1 MRIAILGGTGV
12 FGRALAAR
20 LQALGEDV
28 VLGSRDANRVLEL
41 ATVLG
46 VLGATNAEA
55 VEGADLIILSVPSSA
70 ALDTARELADAIGD
84 TPVLCV
90 ASDLRFTEKGVEPGR
105 DSRSLAED
113 VAEILSGP
121 VVSGYQSLGAA
132 TLTGPD
138 APDQDVFVC
147 GDESPAKDIAL
158 DVGARLVA
166 GYAIDAGPLANS
178 RGLEAM
184 TAVLLE
190 REQALPH
197 ARRPARH
204 GPALSELRVI
214 PVTGLPEVREGD
226 DLAALLAE
234 AAQFEEGD
242 VLVVS
247 HKIVS
252 KAEGRVMRGVEKL
265 DAVLSEA
272 RRILRRRD
280 SLVIAETRHGLVCAS
295 AGVDASNAPEPG
307 SLVLLPLDP
316 DASAARLHERLGVA
330 VIISDS
336 FGRAW
341 RQGTTDVAI
350 GAAGL
355 TTLLDLRGERDATGY
370 ELEAT
375 TIAIADEIAGAAELV
390 KGKTRGVP
398 AAIVRGLSVGGEG
411 TAQDL
416 VMPAERD
423 LFR

>member
-1 MRIAILGGTGV
+1 
-12 FGRALAAR
+12 
-20 LQALGEDV
+20 
-28 VLGSRDANRVLEL
+28 VL
-41 ATVLG
+41 
-46 VLGATNAEA
+46 
-55 VEGADLIILSVPSSA
+55 
-70 ALDTARELADAIGD
+70 
-84 TPVLCV
+84 
-90 ASDLRFTEKGVEPGR
+90 
-105 DSRSLAED
+105 
-113 VAEILSGP
+113 
-121 VVSGYQSLGAA
+121 
-132 TLTGPD
+132 
-138 APDQDVFVC
+138 
-147 GDESPAKDIAL
+147 
-158 DVGARLVA
+158 
-166 GYAIDAGPLANS
+166 
-178 RGLEAM
+178 
-184 TAVLLE
+184 
-190 REQALPH
+190 
-197 ARRPARH
+197 
-204 GPALSELRVI
+204 
-214 PVTGLPEVREGD
+214 GLPEVREGD
-226 DLAALLAE
+226 DLAALLAK

-242 VLVVS
+242 VLVIS

-252 KAEGRVMRGVEKL
+252 KAEGRIMRGVSKL
-265 DAVLSEA
+265 DVILSEA

-295 AGVDASNAPEPG
+295 AGVDASNAPERG
-307 SLVLLPLDP
+307 SLVLLPVDS

-375 TIAIADEIAGAAELV
+375 MIAIADEIAGAAELV